1 MYKVYRKCTLYILF
15 IIYKVCITYTFCTL
29 YTYYMSVLRTLYGFI
44 KEIIVF
50 ILLAILYAL
59 VYDYRVDMLI

>member
-1 MYKVYRKCTLYILF
+1 MYNVYFLYTLY
-15 IIYKVCITYTFCTL
+15 V
-29 YTYYMSVLRTLYGFI
+29 YYMSVLRTLYGFI

>member
-15 IIYKVCITYTFCTL
+15 IIYKVCITCTIRTL
-29 YTYYMSVLRTLYGFI
+29 FVYNTSVLRTLYGFI